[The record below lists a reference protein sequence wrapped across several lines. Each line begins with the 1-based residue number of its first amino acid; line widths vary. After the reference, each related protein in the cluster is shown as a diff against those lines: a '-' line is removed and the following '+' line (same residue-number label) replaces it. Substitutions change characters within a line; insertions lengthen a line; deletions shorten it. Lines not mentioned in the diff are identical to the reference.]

1 MLKLRR
7 LTKIFNSLKAVD
19 EVSLQIEAGDLY
31 GFLGLNG
38 AGKTTTIK
46 MIAGLYSPTA
56 GDIIVNGIDI
66 LKHPV
71 EAKRMIG
78 YVPDQPFLY
87 DKLTGRE
94 FLYFCGGLYNISPGS
109 LKEKIDEL
117 VDLLKIGDWIDKRT
131 EQYSQGMK
139 QRVSIAS
146 VLLHDP
152 KIILVDEPMIGL
164 DPLSAQYVKTLLKL
178 KAAEGCAVFMSTH
191 SLNVAEEV
199 CSKIAIIKEG
209 KIIFDGD
216 KKSIDSFKEGHKQN
230 LEEFFLQLNR

>member
-1 MLKLRR
+1 MLELIH

-19 EVSLQIEAGDLY
+19 DVSLKVDAGDFY

-46 MIAGLYSPTA
+46 MLAGLYSPT
-56 GDIIVNGIDI
+56 GGNISINGTDI

-71 EAKRMIG
+71 EAKKMIG

-87 DKLTGRE
+87 DKLTGKE
-94 FLYFCGGLYNISPGS
+94 FLYFCGGLYNISPAL
-109 LKEKIDEL
+109 LKVKIDGL
-117 VDLLKIGDWIDKRT
+117 VEQLKIGDWINKRT

-146 VLLHDP
+146 ALLHEP
-152 KIILVDEPMIGL
+152 KLILVDEPMIGL
-164 DPLSAQYVKTLLKL
+164 DPLSAQYVKTLLKQ
-178 KAAEGCAVFMSTH
+178 KADEGCAVFMSTH

-209 KIIFDGD
+209 KIIFDGN
-216 KKSIDSFKEGHKQN
+216 KESIESFRMGQKQN
-230 LEEFFLQLNR
+230 LESFFLELNK